1 VSGDLDAA
9 VAAGG
14 VVELTQALV
23 RTRTVNPPGDEG
35 LASELLVAAMRG
47 SGLAATVVSNPE
59 TGRPNVVGHFA
70 TGVPGPHLVFNAH
83 VDVVPPGNG
92 WTHDPY
98 GAEIV
103 DGVMYGR
110 GAADTKG
117 GLAAIIVG
125 IGALVRTGGVRC
137 GRISVAVVADEEE
150 RQTGTNLLRQT
161 GLSADL
167 VVVAEPTSLVPTIA
181 HKGGVL
187 FSVLFTG
194 VASHGSRPHLGINA
208 IEHAARFISR
218 VSEHAEKLSDRQ
230 HALLG
235 SPTLTVS
242 EIDGGFAAF
251 AVPDRCRLTIDRRL
265 IPGESAESARAELE
279 TIIAVLRDELPEVT
293 AVITTT
299 FAGPPMDTS
308 EADPL
313 VTICRRSVESVVGHD
328 PGTRASGGGTDAG
341 LYSTYDR
348 IPAVVLGP
356 GDVRSA
362 HTADEH
368 VLLAELEDAALV
380 FARIARQ
387 AMDGETLQPRLDRTV

>member
-14 VVELTQALV
+14 VVGLAQALV
-23 RTRTVNPPGDEG
+23 RTPTVNPPGDEG
-35 LASELLVAAMRG
+35 LASELLAVAMRDR
-47 SGLAATVVSNPE
+47 GLATTVDNNPD
-59 TGRPNVVGHFA
+59 TGRPNVVGHFD

-83 VDVVPPGNG
+83 VDVVPPGSG

-98 GAEIV
+98 GAEIA
-103 DGVMYGR
+103 DGMMYGR
-110 GAADTKG
+110 GAADAKG

-125 IGALVRTGGVRC
+125 IGALVHTGGVHC
-137 GRISVAVVADEEE
+137 GRVSVAAVADEED
-150 RQTGTNLLRQT
+150 RQTGTNRLRET
-161 GLSADL
+161 GRPADL

-181 HKGGVL
+181 HKGGAL

-194 VASHGSRPHLGINA
+194 LASHGSRPHLGVNA

-218 VSEHAEKLSDRQ
+218 VSEHEKTLSGSQ
-230 HALLG
+230 HVLLG

-251 AVPDRCRLTIDRRL
+251 AVPDRCSVTIDRRL

-279 TIIAVLRDELPEVT
+279 TIIAALKDELPEVSG
-293 AVITTT
+293 VITTM
-299 FAGPPMDTS
+299 FAGPPMDTIES
-308 EADPL
+308 HPL
-313 VTICRRSVESVVGHD
+313 VTVCRRSVESVVGHD
-328 PGTRASGGGTDAG
+328 PGTRASSGGTDAG

-356 GDVRSA
+356 GDVNLA

-368 VLLAELEDAALV
+368 IRLTELENAART
-380 FARIARQ
+380 FACIARQ
-387 AMDGETLQPRLDRTV
+387 ALDGETLQPRLDAE

>member
-1 VSGDLDAA
+1 VNEDLDVA

-14 VVELTQALV
+14 VVELTQTLV

-35 LASELLVAAMRG
+35 LASELLVEALRG
-47 SGLAATVVSNPE
+47 AGLAATVDNNPE
-59 TGRPNVVGHFA
+59 TGRPNVVGHFD

-83 VDVVPPGNG
+83 VDVVPPGSG

-125 IGALVRTGGVRC
+125 IGALVRTGEVRC
-137 GRISVAVVADEEE
+137 GRISVAAVADEEE
-150 RQTGTNLLRQT
+150 RQTGTNRLRET
-161 GLSADL
+161 GLPADL

-181 HKGGVL
+181 HKGGAL

-218 VSEHAEKLSDRQ
+218 VSEHAKTLSSRQ

-251 AVPDRCRLTIDRRL
+251 AVPDRCRVTIDRRL
-265 IPGESAESARAELE
+265 IPGESAESARAELD
-279 TIIAVLRDELPEVT
+279 TIITVLHDELPEVR
-293 AVITTT
+293 AVIKTM

-308 EADPL
+308 ESHPL
-313 VTICRRSVESVVGHD
+313 ITICRRSVESVVGHD

-341 LYSTYDR
+341 IYSTFDR

-356 GDVRSA
+356 GDVNFA
-362 HTADEH
+362 HAADEH
-368 VLLAELEDAALV
+368 IPLAELENAALV
-380 FARIARQ
+380 FARIAKQ
-387 AMDGETLQPRLDRTV
+387 ALDGETLQPRLDLTA

>member
-1 VSGDLDAA
+1 MSGELDAA

-47 SGLAATVVSNPE
+47 SGLAATIDNNPE
-59 TGRPNVVGHFA
+59 TGRPNVVGHFD

-83 VDVVPPGNG
+83 VDVVPPGSG

-137 GRISVAVVADEEE
+137 GRLSVAVVADEEE
-150 RQTGTNLLRQT
+150 RQTGTNLLRET
-161 GLSADL
+161 GLPADL

-181 HKGGVL
+181 HKGGAL

-194 VASHGSRPHLGINA
+194 VASHGSRPHQGINA

-218 VSEHAEKLSDRQ
+218 VSEHAKKLSRRQ

-279 TIIAVLRDELPEVT
+279 TIIAVLRDEHPEVK

-308 EADPL
+308 ESDPL
-313 VTICRRSVESVVGHD
+313 ITICRRCVESVVGRD
-328 PGTRASGGGTDAG
+328 PGTRASAGGTDAG

-356 GDVRSA
+356 GDVSLA
-362 HTADEH
+362 HAADEH
-368 VLLAELEDAALV
+368 VLVTELEDAALV
-380 FARIARQ
+380 FARIAGQ
-387 AMDGETLQPRLDRTV
+387 ALDGESLQPRLDRTV

>member
-1 VSGDLDAA
+1 MSEDLDVA

-14 VVELTQALV
+14 VVELTQTLV

-35 LASELLVAAMRG
+35 LASELLVEAMRG
-47 SGLAATVVSNPE
+47 TGFATTVDNNPE
-59 TGRPNVVGHFA
+59 TGRPNVVGHFD
-70 TGVPGPHLVFNAH
+70 TGAPGPHLVFNAH
-83 VDVVPPGNG
+83 IDVVPPGSG

-103 DGVMYGR
+103 DGVLYGR

-125 IGALVRTGGVRC
+125 IGALVRTGGAHC
-137 GRISVAVVADEEE
+137 GRISVAAVADEEE
-150 RQTGTNLLRQT
+150 RQTGTNHLRKM
-161 GLSADL
+161 GLPADL

-181 HKGGVL
+181 HKGGAL

-194 VASHGSRPHLGINA
+194 VAAHGSRPHLGINA

-218 VSEHAEKLSDRQ
+218 VSEHAKTLSGRQ

-251 AVPDRCRLTIDRRL
+251 AVPDRCRVTIDRRL

-279 TIIAVLRDELPEVT
+279 KIIAVLRAEIPEVR
-293 AVITTT
+293 AVITTM

-308 EADPL
+308 ESHPL
-313 VTICRRSVESVVGHD
+313 ITICRRSVESVVGHD
-328 PGTRASGGGTDAG
+328 PGTRAAGGGTDAG
-341 LYSTYDR
+341 LYSTFDR

-356 GDVRSA
+356 GDANLA

-368 VLLAELEDAALV
+368 VRLAELENAALV

-387 AMDGETLQPRLDRTV
+387 ALDGGTLQPRLDRNA

>member
-1 VSGDLDAA
+1 VNEDLDVA

-14 VVELTQALV
+14 VVELTQTLV

-47 SGLAATVVSNPE
+47 AGLATTVDNNPE
-59 TGRPNVVGHFA
+59 TGRPNVVGHFD

-125 IGALVRTGGVRC
+125 IGALVRTKGVRC
-137 GRISVAVVADEEE
+137 GRISVAAVADEEE
-150 RQTGTNLLRQT
+150 RQTGTNRLRET
-161 GLSADL
+161 GPPADL

-181 HKGGVL
+181 HKGGAL

-208 IEHAARFISR
+208 IEHAARFISQ
-218 VSEHAEKLSDRQ
+218 VSEHAKTLSSRQ
-230 HALLG
+230 HTLLG

-251 AVPDRCRLTIDRRL
+251 AVPDRCRVTIDRRL
-265 IPGESAESARAELE
+265 IPGESAESARAELD
-279 TIIAVLRDELPEVT
+279 TIISVLQDELPEVR

-299 FAGPPMDTS
+299 FTGPPMDTIES
-308 EADPL
+308 HPL
-313 VTICRRSVESVVGHD
+313 ITICRRSVESVVGHD

-341 LYSTYDR
+341 MYSTFDR

-356 GDVRSA
+356 GDVNFA
-362 HTADEH
+362 HAADEH
-368 VLLAELEDAALV
+368 VRLAELENAALV

-387 AMDGETLQPRLDRTV
+387 ALDGETLQPRLDRTA